1 MISPFGLNPDG
12 KSGWLVHYEAIIEV
26 SRSTKSWTGSIWP
39 IRGQSCFQRNPLF
52 FSFFLN
58 GETAHGTVQCIILHQ
73 NYLLLFYWRHSL
85 LTWLPTDITALFSLW
100 VVRKNP
106 SFGVNCIFHKCLE
119 SRKRKTF
126 FFNLWNYLEISRL
139 KQMMIVNPIF
149 KINRYLLFML
159 KQSLDL
165 SETQLIIVYR
175 IE

>member
-1 MISPFGLNPDG
+1 MTSPFGLNPDG

-52 FSFFLN
+52 FFLL
-58 GETAHGTVQCIILHQ
+58 EWRESTWHGTVY
-73 NYLLLFYWRHSL
+73 NFAPKLLVAFYWRHSL
-85 LTWLPTDITALFSLW
+85 LTWLPLPTDITALFSLW

-106 SFGVNCIFHKCLE
+106 SFGMNCIFHKCLE

-126 FFNLWNYLEISRL
+126 FYLCNYREISRL

-149 KINRYLLFML
+149 KINRYVCLG
-159 KQSLDL
+159 K
-165 SETQLIIVYR
+165 V
-175 IE
+175 